1 MNRVFMETFWAP
13 CGSSGKTDIPGRM
26 AMPQPDPEPAGNAGG
41 WTTQREISY
50 SNDKQLF
57 IRL

>member
-1 MNRVFMETFWAP
+1 
-13 CGSSGKTDIPGRM
+13 
-26 AMPQPDPEPAGNAGG
+26 MPQPDPEPAGNAGG

-57 IRL
+57 IML